1 MHGPYNWPPALV
13 IKRDREERQG
23 SCVLNNRWLVLRIV
37 LLTGLTIW
45 AIREIDDP
53 GVAIPEAAPAA
64 LPEVTLIGPPGLPSE
79 TAGDAGQVIGILSR
93 VSGQAAGC
101 GAAGTLRVRVGRGL
115 EQALWSGI
123 GEADCLRQAVGAQ
136 AWPALERPME
146 LEWPIQP

>member
-1 MHGPYNWPPALV
+1 M
-13 IKRDREERQG
+13 
-23 SCVLNNRWLVLRIV
+23 
-37 LLTGLTIW
+37 TTI
-45 AIREIDDP
+45 AQQLAQRYVRLDYRRT
-53 GVAIPEAAPAA
+53 PEANRHSMRRLLLDYIGVGIAGSQTESGVVGCEFAVVQGGK
-64 LPEVTLIGPPGLPSE
+64 PEVTLIGPPGLPSE